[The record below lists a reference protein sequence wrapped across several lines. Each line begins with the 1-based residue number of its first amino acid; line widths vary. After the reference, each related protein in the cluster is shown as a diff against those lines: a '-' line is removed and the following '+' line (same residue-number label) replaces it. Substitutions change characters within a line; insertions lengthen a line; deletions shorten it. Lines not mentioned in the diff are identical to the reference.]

1 MKHLLIIITIIL
13 AVSITTKAQ
22 TEFCIPIKGDIEYC
36 MSIVPKDSV
45 WQIPFYIQLE
55 RVYHL
60 TEGCYMYFDIK
71 YSFHYLRPKDT
82 KYKVFIVSISDINPV
97 HKARVI
103 THCGDV
109 LLYYYKRPL
118 PKP

>member
-1 MKHLLIIITIIL
+1 MKYLLIIIIL
-13 AVSITTKAQ
+13 AISITIKAQ
-22 TEFCIPIKGDIEYC
+22 TELCIPIKDDIEYC
-36 MSIVPKDSV
+36 MSMVRKDSV

-60 TEGCYMYFDIK
+60 TEGCYVHFDIK
-71 YSFHYLRPKDT
+71 YSYLRPKDA
-82 KYKVFIVSISDINPV
+82 KYKVFMVSISDINPV